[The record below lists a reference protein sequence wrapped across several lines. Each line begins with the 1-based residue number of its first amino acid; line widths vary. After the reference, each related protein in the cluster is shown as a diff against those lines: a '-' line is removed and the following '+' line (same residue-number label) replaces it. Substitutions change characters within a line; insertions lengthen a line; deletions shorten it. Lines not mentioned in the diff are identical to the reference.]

1 MIVDPTHITIG
12 SPRTSYHP
20 EIYVETYKF
29 EKKTWNMYCNVCAL
43 EMFVDNLIGP

>member
-20 EIYVETYKF
+20 EIYAETYKF
-29 EKKTWNMYCNVCAL
+29 EKKT
-43 EMFVDNLIGP
+43 